1 MSKKNV
7 LLISFLAVSITLYAE
22 APELRNVMPNSWRK
36 ATKLTVNE
44 EQVFARENEAAFVKM
59 RKSLQ
64 DFDLGWGDDRKY
76 EYYTIY
82 KQEVGTDTFYRVL
95 WTDSNRPNFLSPNI
109 RFYQS
114 LVYKNTLLIG
124 STYNGT
130 IAVQRG
136 SLGTFSC
143 IDIISDREKA
153 KGILI
158 TKLSIQR
165 DLFNDDDNP
174 TEWSRGAPR
183 KKGQLYGGTR
193 CTYYLMKD
201 VEKIMGMKFYSDVIH
216 LSERLTGIDINA
228 SACLVD
234 PNIPLRYSLQN
245 AFDGDPSTSYVENT
259 EDDLFRIEFTG
270 RNLPKIEKIAVINGY
285 AQDRALYEAN
295 NRIKSIISFGH
306 TILLNDGVLSYQ
318 YVTENAGLFFIAKE
332 IYRGSRYND
341 TCLAGLNFLTED
353 GWLFGDIDEQ

>member
-7 LLISFLAVSITLYAE
+7 LLISFLAVSITIYAE

-44 EQVFARENEAAFVKM
+44 ERVFARESEAAFAKM

-183 KKGQLYGGTR
+183 KKGQLYGGTG

-201 VEKIMGMKFYSDVIH
+201 IEKTIGDEPIYFDLIQNSPY
-216 LSERLTGIDINA
+216 IDINA

-259 EDDLFRIEFTG
+259 EDDLMRIDFSG

-285 AQDRALYEAN
+285 AQNTTLYNAN
-295 NRIKSIISFGH
+295 NRIKRITSTGYDIV
-306 TILLNDGVLSYQ
+306 LKDGILSYQ
-318 YVTENAGLFFIAKE
+318 YVTLNTDLYFRVRE